1 MSFNDTNEI
10 INIPNYT
17 LQASST
23 HNVNNVNESEDD
35 DSAKLNRNSYYDI
48 NNNDINNKRND
59 SQIQTELS
67 TMSSSSNLNEEE
79 SLDKEIDSDQSE
91 KLNRP
96 IIKEEHTHFSS
107 SLLYGNSFNDY
118 SPKHI
123 GNMFAFFYINKKPL
137 ILIGPDCKNDL
148 YNFLSR

>member
-17 LQASST
+17 PQASST

-35 DSAKLNRNSYYDI
+35 DSAQLNRNSYYDI

-107 SLLYGNSFNDY
+107 SLFYGNSFNDY
-118 SPKHI
+118 SPKRI
-123 GNMFAFFYINKKPL
+123 GNMFAFFYIKKKPL

-148 YNFLSR
+148 YNFLFR

>member
-1 MSFNDTNEI
+1 MLSNDRSEI
-10 INIPNYT
+10 INIPNYIP
-17 LQASST
+17 QASST
-23 HNVNNVNESEDD
+23 NNVNNVNESEDD

-48 NNNDINNKRND
+48 NNNDINSKKND

-67 TMSSSSNLNEEE
+67 TMNSSSGINEED
-79 SLDKEIDSDQSE
+79 SIDKEIDSEQSE

-96 IIKEEHTHFSS
+96 IIKEEHTHFNS
-107 SLLYGNSFNDY
+107 SLFYGNSFNDD

-148 YNFLSR
+148 YNFTSR